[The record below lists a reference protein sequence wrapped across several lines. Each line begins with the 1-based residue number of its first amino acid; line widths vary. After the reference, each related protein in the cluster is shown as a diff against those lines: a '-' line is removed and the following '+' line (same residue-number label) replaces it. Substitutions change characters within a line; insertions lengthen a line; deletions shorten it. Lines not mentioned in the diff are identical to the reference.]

1 MPISEQTLETLEFPK
16 IRERLARHT
25 SFSASRDLALG
36 LLPSTDAYLIRRRL
50 RLTSEARRLLDERP
64 DASIGGARDI
74 RAAAGLARRGGVLD
88 ASVFLEI
95 ASTLASGRRLRG
107 LLLKQEAESFPSL
120 RELAEDLP
128 NLQVVEDAIAATI
141 GEDGT
146 VLDSASP
153 KLGRLRAE
161 VRIAFGRLQDKLQ
174 NMISST
180 QYGDS
185 LQEPI
190 ITVRGGRY
198 VVPVKASHK
207 RNIRGLVHDQSAS
220 GATLYIE
227 PIAIVELNNKWRELQ
242 LAEEEEVARILAELS
257 ERVGGYAAEIVA
269 GVEAL
274 AGLDLAFAMAKYS
287 LALRCVEP
295 EIVEAEGS
303 KGRALEGSDAA
314 GSAALQPSS
323 LQPLNAPL
331 VLTQARHPLL
341 DPSSVVPT
349 DLFLGGDFRILLI
362 TGPNTGGK
370 TVALKTT
377 GLLALMA
384 QAGLHIPAAEPA
396 RLPVFGQIFADIGD
410 EQSIEQSLSTFS
422 SHMSNIIRILRAL
435 EDPNAARDAGRRTK
449 DDHGAAA
456 AAPSSAELERLSD
469 WRRADPGAW
478 APLEP
483 VFAEPQLALV
493 LLDELGAGTD
503 PVEGAALARA
513 IIERLLALGVLGVA
527 TTHYAELKAFA
538 YATDGVQNG
547 SVEFDVET
555 LGPTYKLTIGLP
567 GRSNALAIAR
577 RLGLSATLV
586 ERARSMMARED
597 AQVEDLLAGIHRER
611 EATALELKRTE
622 ELRDDAEKY
631 RERLAVEL
639 RDFERQREAEWQA
652 ARDQIDDQ
660 LREVRGQLRR
670 LRDEFRSVSVSRQ
683 WMEEAEKRLAET
695 QGQIREIAQPAA
707 KPRAA
712 IEEPAAQVQAP
723 RPLQV
728 GDAVLVR
735 SVGLSG
741 EILSIDEE
749 EGTAEVQVGGFRMQA
764 NLSEL
769 RREAK
774 GERKSKAEP
783 QRAESPRA
791 SLPPAADVGMTFDMR
806 GWRAGEVADKLDRY
820 LNDAYLAGLPYVRL
834 IHGKGTGALRQIVRD
849 TLTGHPL
856 VASFGGGGPD
866 GGEGVTV
873 ARMVER

>member
-1 MPISEQTLETLEFPK
+1 MSISEQTLETLEFPK

-25 SFSASRDLALG
+25 SFSASRDLALR
-36 LLPSTDAYLIRRRL
+36 LLPSTDAYVIRRRL
-50 RLTSEARRLLDERP
+50 KLTSEARRLLDERP

-88 ASVFLEI
+88 AAVFLEI
-95 ASTLASGRRLRG
+95 AGTLRSGRLLRTM
-107 LLLKQEAESFPSL
+107 LLKQDVANYALL

-128 NLQVVEDAIAATI
+128 NLPAVEETIAATI

-161 VRIAFGRLQDKLQ
+161 VRVAFGRLQDKLQ
-174 NMISST
+174 HMISST
-180 QYGDS
+180 TYGDS

-257 ERVGGYAAEIVA
+257 DRVGGYATEIVA

-274 AGLDLAFAMAKYS
+274 SGIDLAFAMAKYS

-295 EIVEAEGS
+295 EIVEGLRTEGRGLS
-303 KGRALEGSDAA
+303 EQDSTD
-314 GSAALQPSS
+314 SVPSPQPS
-323 LQPLNAPL
+323 AL
-331 VLTQARHPLL
+331 VLMQARHPLL
-341 DPSSVVPT
+341 DQSTVVPT
-349 DLFLGGDFRILLI
+349 DLYLGGDFRMLLI

-384 QAGLHIPAAEPA
+384 QSGLHIPADELA
-396 RLPVFGQIFADIGD
+396 RVPVFGQVFADIGD

-435 EDPNAARDAGRRTK
+435 EAPTTDHRPPTTERASGQSVVGRQ
-449 DDHGAAA
+449 
-456 AAPSSAELERLSD
+456 SSVVDSEEMERLSN
-469 WRRADPGAW
+469 WRKPNPGEW

-483 VFAEPQLALV
+483 VFVEPQLALV

-513 IIERLLALGVLGVA
+513 IIERLLELGVLGVA

-538 YATDGVQNG
+538 YATEGVQNG
-547 SVEFDVET
+547 SVEFNVET
-555 LGPTYKLTIGLP
+555 LGPTYKLMIGLP

-577 RLGLSATLV
+577 RLGLPEALV
-586 ERARSMMARED
+586 DRARTMMAHED

-611 EATALELKRTE
+611 EATTLELQRTD
-622 ELRDDAEKY
+622 ELRADAEKY
-631 RERLAVEL
+631 RERLATEL
-639 RDFERQREAEWQA
+639 HDFERQREAEWQA
-652 ARDQIDDQ
+652 ARDQLDDE

-670 LRDEFRSVSVSRQ
+670 LRDEFRSVAVSRQ
-683 WMEEAEKRLAET
+683 WMEEAEKRLQET
-695 QGQIREIAQPAA
+695 QGQVKEITRPVPN
-707 KPRAA
+707 PRTA
-712 IEEPAAQVQAP
+712 IAEPAAQTQAP
-723 RPLQV
+723 RPLQA
-728 GDAVLVR
+728 GDIVLVR

-741 EILSIDEE
+741 EILAIDED

-764 NLSEL
+764 DLAEL
-769 RREAK
+769 RRETK
-774 GERKSKAEP
+774 SERKTKAEP
-783 QRAESPRA
+783 PRA
-791 SLPPAADVGMTFDMR
+791 DPQRTSLPPAPDVGMTFDMR
-806 GWRAGEVADKLDRY
+806 GWRAGEVADKLERY
-820 LNDAYLAGLPYVRL
+820 LNDAYLAGLPYV
-834 IHGKGTGALRQIVRD
+834 
-849 TLTGHPL
+849 
-856 VASFGGGGPD
+856 
-866 GGEGVTV
+866 
-873 ARMVER
+873 